1 MKPFFLSILFISLIF
16 LSCDDLIAQDFFT
29 PPENKPEIHALKIQR
44 NLKIDGILDEKEWA
58 DAKEIK
64 LNFQVE
70 PYQGQEATYP
80 TIVKLAYNE
89 NYLYVAAIN
98 YDHVGKNKYRAPD
111 LKRDYLFNA
120 HDNFGLAI
128 DAFNDKRNAMV
139 FQTNAYGSLRDLLSF
154 DDRQFDPDWDGLY
167 KARTQRTDE
176 YWIAEM
182 MIPWQTLRFPKSDG
196 KTPQDWGINFYR
208 NRRTANE
215 TIVWAAIPRSMSALR
230 MDYAG
235 ILKEIVPPVT
245 STTNIRFNPYYLNS
259 YTKSQGTELD
269 NVQGFNNKLGG
280 EIKWAIDP
288 KNVVDFTANTDF
300 AQADVDRQV
309 NNITRFSVFFPERR
323 QFFLEN
329 ASLFGFGLAPI
340 DDVVGGSMIIQP
352 FFSRKIGLDE
362 NVNPV
367 PINTGL
373 RYVHRSEKFNYG
385 AIAIQQGAADGV
397 DHTNFG
403 VGRFSTNFSKQ
414 NRIGWLSTYKQDPNK
429 TFQTH
434 AVDAFIRITDVLSFS
449 GMVSTTANSLDNSTG
464 LAEYAQFY
472 YRDNKYLAYWTQ
484 TYVNKNYDPAV
495 GFVSRSN
502 ILSNSQ
508 GISRN
513 IRSPKLPKWI
523 RSIEP
528 GIYTEVYHSLNTGD
542 VTEGRVLFT
551 PSWVGLQN
559 GGALGLYTEYG
570 YQNLEETFS
579 PLGIDIEKGEY
590 SFLRKGIFVN
600 TDQSNKISLNGFYEV
615 GPYFDGKL
623 NWLMAGMK
631 LAPIPHINFGFTLSR
646 NEFIDIGKNNE
657 SKTVNLIQIENR
669 FAINPR
675 VQLIGFYQRNTSN
688 DLNSLNM
695 RISIEYK
702 PLSFIY
708 IVFNKS
714 SYLGDDETEQSQ
726 SRLLSKISYI
736 KQF

>member
-1 MKPFFLSILFISLIF
+1 M
-16 LSCDDLIAQDFFT
+16 
-29 PPENKPEIHALKIQR
+29 
-44 NLKIDGILDEKEWA
+44 
-58 DAKEIK
+58 
-64 LNFQVE
+64 
-70 PYQGQEATYP
+70 
-80 TIVKLAYNE
+80 
-89 NYLYVAAIN
+89 
-98 YDHVGKNKYRAPD
+98 
-111 LKRDYLFNA
+111 
-120 HDNFGLAI
+120 
-128 DAFNDKRNAMV
+128 
-139 FQTNAYGSLRDLLSF
+139 
-154 DDRQFDPDWDGLY
+154 
-167 KARTQRTDE
+167 
-176 YWIAEM
+176 
-182 MIPWQTLRFPKSDG
+182 
-196 KTPQDWGINFYR
+196 
-208 NRRTANE
+208 
-215 TIVWAAIPRSMSALR
+215 
-230 MDYAG
+230 
-235 ILKEIVPPVT
+235 
-245 STTNIRFNPYYLNS
+245 
-259 YTKSQGTELD
+259 
-269 NVQGFNNKLGG
+269 
-280 EIKWAIDP
+280 
-288 KNVVDFTANTDF
+288 
-300 AQADVDRQV
+300 DRQV
-309 NNITRFSVFFPERR
+309 NNISRFSVFFPERR

-340 DDVVGGSMIIQP
+340 DDIVGGSMIIQP

-367 PINTGL
+367 PINAGL
-373 RYVHRSEKFNYG
+373 RFVHRSDKFNYG
-385 AIAIQQGAADGV
+385 GIAIQQGLSDGV
-397 DHTNFG
+397 DFTNFG
-403 VGRFSTNFSKQ
+403 IGRFSANFSKQ
-414 NRIGWLSTYKQDPNK
+414 NRIGWLTTVKQDPEK

-434 AVDAFIRITDVLSFS
+434 AADAFIRITDVLSFS
-449 GMVSTTANSLDNSTG
+449 GMISTTTNSVDNTSG
-464 LAEYAQFY
+464 LAEYIQLY
-472 YRDNKYLAYWTQ
+472 YRDNQYLAYWTQ

-523 RSIEP
+523 RSLEP
-528 GIYTEVYHSLNTGD
+528 GVYTEVYHSLNTGD

-559 GGALGLYTEYG
+559 GGAMGLYTEYG

-579 PLGIDIEKGEY
+579 PLGIDIEAGRY
-590 SFLRKGIFVN
+590 NFLRKGIFVN

-631 LAPIPHINFGFTLSR
+631 FAPIPHINFGVNLSR
-646 NEFIDIGKNNE
+646 NEFKDLGIQKE
-657 SKTVNLIQIENR
+657 TKTVNLIQIENR

-695 RISIEYK
+695 RLSIEYK